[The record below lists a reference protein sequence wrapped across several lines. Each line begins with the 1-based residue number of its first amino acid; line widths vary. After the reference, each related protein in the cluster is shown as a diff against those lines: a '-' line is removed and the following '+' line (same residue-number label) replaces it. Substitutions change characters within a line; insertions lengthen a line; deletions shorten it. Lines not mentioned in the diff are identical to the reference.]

1 MRRVQL
7 SSLILTGQIS
17 REKALDIL
25 ATKPYDVSS
34 IDKDTAYIAEKL
46 GVSYQE
52 IMSYMVLD
60 KKTYKDYKSQQS
72 IYNVGTSISR
82 LLGIEKG
89 GKR

>member
-1 MRRVQL
+1 M
-7 SSLILTGQIS
+7 
-17 REKALDIL
+17 
-25 ATKPYDVSS
+25 
-34 IDKDTAYIAEKL
+34 
-46 GVSYQE
+46 SYQE

>member
-1 MRRVQL
+1 MIPIPFFFNFSMILNR
-7 SSLILTGQIS
+7 SS
-17 REKALDIL
+17 
-25 ATKPYDVSS
+25 VSS